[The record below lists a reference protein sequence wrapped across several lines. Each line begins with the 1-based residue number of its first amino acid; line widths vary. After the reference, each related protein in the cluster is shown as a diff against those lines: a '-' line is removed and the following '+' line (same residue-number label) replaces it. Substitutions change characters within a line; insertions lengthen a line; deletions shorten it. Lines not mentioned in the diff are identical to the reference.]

1 MSDSEIT
8 ETAETQTIDAQNK
21 NDKRKVIVVLE
32 SACLETVKTKKVL
45 TFSIA
50 SNYFIAHHYSV

>member
-1 MSDSEIT
+1 MSDSETI

-21 NDKRKVIVVLE
+21 DDKRKVIVVLE

-50 SNYFIAHHYSV
+50 SNCFIAHRYSV

>member
-50 SNYFIAHHYSV
+50 SDYFIAHRYSV

>member
-50 SNYFIAHHYSV
+50 SDYFIAHHYSV

>member
-45 TFSIA
+45 TFSRA

>member
-50 SNYFIAHHYSV
+50 SDYFTTHHYSV

>member
-45 TFSIA
+45 TFSLA
-50 SNYFIAHHYSV
+50 SNYFIAHHYSG

>member
-1 MSDSEIT
+1 MSDSETI

-21 NDKRKVIVVLE
+21 DDKRKVIVVLE

-50 SNYFIAHHYSV
+50 SNYFIAHRYSV